1 MLVESGID
9 LKVVIIDGFIV
20 LGVVCE
26 YWNRNFINY
35 LLKIYSEF
43 LGVGILYLK
52 SVVKVLND
60 FKI

>member
-35 LLKIYSEF
+35 LLKIYIEF

-52 SVVKVLND
+52 IVVKVLND
-60 FKI
+60 INI

>member
-52 SVVKVLND
+52 IVVKVLND
-60 FKI
+60 INI